1 MAGASQ
7 PITKFFRAVQQD
19 YEAISLSK
27 VVDFLRVTGL
37 SSQHYPS
44 LLGLLSAAHT
54 DTFKVT
60 KVSESLIIL

>member
-37 SSQHYPS
+37 SSEHFSS

-54 DTFKVT
+54 VSFKVT
-60 KVSESLIIL
+60 KVRESLNIL